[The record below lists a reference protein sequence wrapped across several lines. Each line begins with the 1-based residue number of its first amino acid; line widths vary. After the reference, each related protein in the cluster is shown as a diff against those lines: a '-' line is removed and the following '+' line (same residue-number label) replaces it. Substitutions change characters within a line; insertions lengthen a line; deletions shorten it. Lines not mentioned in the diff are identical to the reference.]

1 MAVFLYQPGKVRQ
14 RHCQQR
20 AIDIQQAA
28 DHPVALQLQLFDF
41 RMVEDVFEGHILE
54 YFQQLVSR
62 AGIFQQRLI
71 KVSLENRIQIINKTL
86 RRMRDQTRHGENS

>member
-1 MAVFLYQPGKVRQ
+1 
-14 RHCQQR
+14 
-20 AIDIQQAA
+20 
-28 DHPVALQLQLFDF
+28 
-41 RMVEDVFEGHILE
+41 MVEDVFEGHILE